1 MPSQCVSCLK
11 SCSVSPRISP
21 PLISEELD
29 ERKRAEKEGRA
40 KAAARWEEEVKL
52 LRERLFQLA
61 THN

>member
-1 MPSQCVSCLK
+1 LLRLS
-11 SCSVSPRISP
+11 

-52 LRERLFQLA
+52 LRERLFLSTA
-61 THN
+61 YNHGKRIDFLCI